1 MAIFNFRK
9 QKKSADQPLV
19 TASTVEPQPQTTTP
33 KFVPRLAGLKAS
45 DQGPAKEEG
54 REEILARMRKRNEQR
69 RHALIYNTPETPV
82 EESHDTLTVPTI
94 PASPLASPIRPSFED
109 VLAQWRTAN
118 AATALPQSNVHI
130 SLPTPE
136 SSVEDYLL
144 MPDVRLPKA
153 SRGKSYATHHS
164 ASDSGYDS
172 RTPSHK
178 ASDDDL
184 GMVSSAGAGLS
195 VDSNSSLSS
204 SVYTDGDIKDDSP
217 LPKEEEYVDDFPMEL
232 SECNEQPKSERGTS
246 SAPLP
251 NELDFEPHTQPQ
263 AHSADMTA
271 LPRYVPSLSPII
283 ASPRKEVE
291 NPILAPSS
299 TPLSVLQGYK
309 VNKKGKVLDEEGEV
323 IGELVSGD
331 ILDCVR
337 QRVDDNGQ
345 VLDDRGKV
353 VGTVKPV
360 GAASE
365 EEQKPEEKAAEAT
378 NTHEEAVNASPISA
392 QDSVFEVPM
401 SAKRAGKL
409 PKREQTPSLQSLNR
423 RTSPTNAHP
432 ANREFE
438 EPRLAP
444 PRPNP
449 SLRRIP
455 SQASTFSTFS
465 SVSAAAL
472 CTGQRRGSE
481 QTESSQISEF
491 ATIPYIMTTPAAAPR
506 SQNSIRSARS
516 SLGPSSVVAK
526 PQVPLRPSTSNGGE
540 STIPDFTTMFS
551 ATPVSR
557 PTQDRRSVERER
569 NPFSSRYTA
578 APVLPP
584 IGRMMSPVPENNVA
598 PRHTGNMAAGGGMF
612 SYKGEIPTGDGLP
625 IQRKLASAPAFVPG
639 SHLPINHNPAPSAF
653 NNPKIHALRGLS
665 HQPNTPA
672 IPPRSAARP
681 PSLHGYASS
690 ISATAPPTPI
700 SEASEVAST
709 DWATMYPAPAIPT
722 GGLSVY
728 GAHSR
733 PSSLRSSRTGRP
745 RSYFTHRGKVAV
757 EDGEEEEVKTEE
769 SKTVEG
775 PMMAEVNQEAE
786 KPIVAAE
793 PEKKRRLFGKKK

>member
-9 QKKSADQPLV
+9 QKKSADQPLA
-19 TASTVEPQPQTTTP
+19 TASTVEPQPQTTTA

-69 RHALIYNTPETPV
+69 RHALIHNTPDTPV
-82 EESHDTLTVPTI
+82 EESHDTLTVPTT
-94 PASPLASPIRPSFED
+94 PASPVSSPIRPSFED

-118 AATALPQSNVHI
+118 AATALPQSNVHV

-144 MPDVRLPKA
+144 MPEVRQPKA

-184 GMVSSAGAGLS
+184 GMESSAGASLS
-195 VDSNSSLSS
+195 VDSNSPLSS
-204 SVYTDGDIKDDSP
+204 SVYTDGDIEDDSP
-217 LPKEEEYVDDFPMEL
+217 SPKEEKHVDDFPMEL
-232 SECNEQPKSERGTS
+232 SECNEQPNSEQGTS
-246 SAPLP
+246 SVPS
-251 NELDFEPHTQPQ
+251 NELDEPHTQSQ
-263 AHSADMTA
+263 ANAADMTA

-283 ASPRKEVE
+283 ASPSKEVE

-353 VGTVKPV
+353 VGTVRPI

-365 EEQKPEEKAAEAT
+365 GAQKPEESAAAAT

-432 ANREFE
+432 ANSEFE

-449 SLRRIP
+449 SLQRIP

-472 CTGQRRGSE
+472 GAGQRRGSE
-481 QTESSQISEF
+481 QTESSQISDF
-491 ATIPYIMTTPAAAPR
+491 ATIPYTMTTPAAAPR
-506 SQNSIRSARS
+506 SQGSIRSARS
-516 SLGPSSVVAK
+516 SLGPSSVAAK
-526 PQVPLRPSTSNGGE
+526 PHVPLRPSTSNGGE
-540 STIPDFTTMFS
+540 STLPDFTTMFS
-551 ATPVSR
+551 AAPVSR

-569 NPFSSRYTA
+569 NPFSSKYTA

-598 PRHTGNMAAGGGMF
+598 PRHTSNMAAGGGMF
-612 SYKGEIPTGDGLP
+612 SYKGEIPTADGLP
-625 IQRKLASAPAFVPG
+625 IQHKLASAPAFVPG
-639 SHLPINHNPAPSAF
+639 SHLPVNHNPAPSAF

-700 SEASEVAST
+700 SETSEVAST
-709 DWATMYPAPAIPT
+709 DWATIYPAPAIPT

-728 GAHSR
+728 SAHSR
-733 PSSLRSSRTGRP
+733 PSSVRSNRTGRS

-757 EDGEEEEVKTEE
+757 EDSEEEIKAEE

-775 PMMAEVNQEAE
+775 PMMAEFNQEAE
-786 KPIVAAE
+786 KPVVVAE